1 MELILGL
8 VIGICLSAA
17 CGFRVF
23 VPLLGMSIA
32 ALTGH
37 VHLASGFEWLG
48 TWPALVAFATAT
60 VVEIGTYYIPW
71 VDNAMDALMTP
82 VAIAAG
88 VIVTASLLGDMSPFL
103 RWSLAVIAGGG
114 VSGVVHAGTVAV
126 RATSSGTTGGST
138 NFLVA
143 TAELVGSIL
152 VTILAILLPFLCLAA
167 VVWICYRMITTIA
180 RSGLFKRLFAP
191 RHDSMP

>member
-1 MELILGL
+1 MEAILGL

-37 VHLASGFEWLG
+37 VHLASGFEWIG
-48 TWPALVAFATAT
+48 SWAALTAFATAT
-60 VVEIGTYYIPW
+60 VVEVGTYYIPW

-82 VAIAAG
+82 VAMAAG
-88 VIVTASLLGDMSPFL
+88 VIVTASLLGDMSPLL

-126 RATSSGTTGGST
+126 RAGSSGTTGGSA

-143 TAELVGSIL
+143 TAELVGSML
-152 VTILAILLPFLCLAA
+152 VTLLAVLLPFLCLAA
-167 VVWICYRMITTIA
+167 VIWICYKMITLIT
-180 RSGLFKRLFAP
+180 RSGLLKRQ
-191 RHDSMP
+191 